1 MPRRALCQNM
11 LELIKAKS
19 DEKNCP
25 AWKSRKRE
33 DKNDFIKEIA
43 LRQTPKRSRKK
54 RQSQPIL
61 DLIHFSGGKGFPF
74 PFTTDTGKATPPVKE
89 NVALS

>member
-1 MPRRALCQNM
+1 MIYLFVRPRRALCQNI
-11 LELIKAKS
+11 LELTKARS

-43 LRQTPKRSRKK
+43 PRQTPKRSSKK

-61 DLIHFSGGKGFPF
+61 DSIHFSGGKAFHFPL
-74 PFTTDTGKATPPVKE
+74 PRTLERPP
-89 NVALS
+89 LH

>member
-1 MPRRALCQNM
+1 MP
-11 LELIKAKS
+11 ELIKAKS

-25 AWKSRKRE
+25 AWKSSKRE

-43 LRQTPKRSRKK
+43 PRQTPKRSSKK

-61 DLIHFSGGKGFPF
+61 DLIHLSGGKGFPF
-74 PFTTDTGKATPPVKE
+74 SFTTDTGKATPRVKE
-89 NVALS
+89 DVVSS